1 MSRGGKEHVGAVQV
15 VWVILRVA
23 WGIEPGVMSF
33 NSSFFSIFWRVFF
46 SNGVSFEFG
55 VKAVFGNFVKK

>member
-1 MSRGGKEHVGAVQV
+1 MSRGGQEHVGAVQV
-15 VWVILRVA
+15 VWIVLRVA

-33 NSSFFSIFWRVFF
+33 NSSFFLYFLESFF